1 MSSFLIFFVHK
12 TTWLNYRQLTAP
24 LNPLF
29 LVCGSN
35 NPELWWVPY
44 PLHQEEPFHPYL
56 LLQAQHSGDLGWWL
70 YCFQF
75 AEIPKRVENSK
86 DEYLDTLN
94 PGKHCC
100 QLFSETQ
107 PLNWA
112 LGSFVLESLPFVPY
126 SFYHGQN
133 IYGYHGGFLVCKKL
147 SVSLANCSAVHPWW
161 TSSDVHL
168 LICLLFICRYRFASL
183 PFWVTFGA
191 KLSVRD
197 SLRWLSIQSFLLCL
211 FSWEAAKNEQTK
223 GQLGLHSLNTV
234 LFINKSSEIIQEAS
248 EVMPTLGMGLPE
260 EWQCWDYKERRKNK
274 ERKKVMAA
282 EEYRVQKY
290 SSKV

>member
-1 MSSFLIFFVHK
+1 MVSSLFTSPRGAIPSPFVSSGSTLRLLGMVIVLFPVCWDSQTKWK
-12 TTWLNYRQLTAP
+12 TQRMNIWTHWILENTAASSLVKLTH
-24 LNPLF
+24 
-29 LVCGSN
+29 G
-35 NPELWWVPY
+35 
-44 PLHQEEPFHPYL
+44 
-56 LLQAQHSGDLGWWL
+56 
-70 YCFQF
+70 
-75 AEIPKRVENSK
+75 
-86 DEYLDTLN
+86 
-94 PGKHCC
+94 
-100 QLFSETQ
+100 
-107 PLNWA
+107 LNWA
-112 LGSFVLESLPFVPY
+112 LGSFVLESLALFLIL
-126 SFYHGQN
+126 FDTN
-133 IYGYHGGFLVCKKL
+133 KIYLGTMRCFLVCKKL

-168 LICLLFICRYRFASL
+168 LICLLFIFRYRFASL

-211 FSWEAAKNEQTK
+211 FSWEEAKNEQTK

-248 EVMPTLGMGLPE
+248 EVMPTLGMGLSE
-260 EWQCWDYKERRKNK
+260 EWWCWDNKERRKNK

>member
-1 MSSFLIFFVHK
+1 MVLTIQNYGEFLIHFTRRSHSTPICFFRLNTQV
-12 TTWLNYRQLTAP
+12 TWDGDCI
-24 LNPLF
+24 
-29 LVCGSN
+29 VSS
-35 NPELWWVPY
+35 
-44 PLHQEEPFHPYL
+44 L
-56 LLQAQHSGDLGWWL
+56 LR
-70 YCFQF
+70 
-75 AEIPKRVENSK
+75 IPKQVENSK

-100 QLFSETQ
+100 QLFSETH

-112 LGSFVLESLPFVPY
+112 LGSFVLESLALFLIL
-126 SFYHGQN
+126 FDTN
-133 IYGYHGGFLVCKKL
+133 KIYLGTMGCFLVCKKL

-168 LICLLFICRYRFASL
+168 LICLLFIYRYRFASL

-197 SLRWLSIQSFLLCL
+197 SLRWLSIQSFLCL
-211 FSWEAAKNEQTK
+211 LSWEAAKNEQTK

-260 EWQCWDYKERRKNK
+260 EW
-274 ERKKVMAA
+274 
-282 EEYRVQKY
+282 
-290 SSKV
+290 